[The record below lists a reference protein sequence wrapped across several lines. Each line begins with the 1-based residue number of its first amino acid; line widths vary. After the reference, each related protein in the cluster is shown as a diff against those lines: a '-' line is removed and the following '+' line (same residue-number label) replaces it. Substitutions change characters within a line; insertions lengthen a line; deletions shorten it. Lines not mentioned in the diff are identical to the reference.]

1 MKKGFIIAAAA
12 IIILILS
19 YYAGS
24 GFCQKNDVA
33 LSGYSLS
40 ADGSKLTFRT
50 DVMSS
55 VGFIRGFKN
64 NGGGVRPHYLVFYST
79 FGGINSAWGA
89 KNEFEL
95 DLSDSDTEIYFNR
108 GKGGY
113 ELVLQ
118 KDKETGEWTRP

>member
-12 IIILILS
+12 LIILILS

-24 GFCQKNDVA
+24 GFCQNGNVA